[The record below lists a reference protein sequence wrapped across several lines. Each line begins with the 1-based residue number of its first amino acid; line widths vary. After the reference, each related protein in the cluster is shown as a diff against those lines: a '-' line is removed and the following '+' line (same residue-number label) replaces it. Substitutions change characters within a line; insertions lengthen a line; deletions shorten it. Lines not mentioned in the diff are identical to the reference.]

1 MENVEVSVEGLAV
14 ATGVVVVDAVE
25 AVVAVVD
32 AVPGAASPRT
42 RNGCQ

>member
-42 RNGCQ
+42 RK